1 MPTPVKDQVWRLI
14 KSLNKAEK
22 RNFKLFA
29 TRAAATTNAKFI
41 QLFDLLDR
49 ADRLDDE
56 SIIKRMKLTSGKYS
70 NLKRHLYQQVLTS
83 LRLLH
88 INKEIDIELREQID
102 FARILYGKGHYLDA
116 LRILEKAKTKAVEH
130 NQDLLHLEIVEFQ
143 KLIEA
148 RHVTL
153 SRQVDNKM
161 DLLLNESA
169 ERSYSILN
177 TSELFNM
184 NIQIHGRY
192 IESGHSRSAAD
203 RGANEDFWEEIQTV
217 RVDRETVTSTFHQ
230 KINRFQSAMWYHYI
244 QLNFEESLEAAKNA
258 ATLFT
263 LSRQMTVKDPDLYLR
278 CLYYVGV
285 FAYLLNDATLLGRY
299 RLRLAHF
306 LQDPNIQFNEN
317 SQTIGSIYLHL
328 TQYNEHFLR
337 EDWDAAYAYSRL
349 VADQHRSGDFR
360 PAKHRWGL
368 FLYKAAAAA
377 FQLGKYTEA
386 LDHLN
391 EIINM
396 KLGIHREDL
405 LINTRLLHALCNFEL
420 GHVSLVDYHLTSL
433 ARLLRRSR
441 ETAQQHRLAV
451 STIRKL
457 LNTPERERDEVFADL
472 KERLGELNTDPFEQK
487 ALHYLRL
494 DKWTA
499 AHLEPKVESGRGTTE
514 NTQRALAK

>member
-1 MPTPVKDQVWRLI
+1 MPTPVKDQAWRLI
-14 KSLNKAEK
+14 KSLTKAEK

-49 ADRLDDE
+49 ADTLDDE
-56 SIIKRMKLTSGKYS
+56 AVTRKMKLTAGKYS

-88 INKEIDIELREQID
+88 ISKEIDIELREQID
-102 FARILYGKGHYLDA
+102 FARIVYGKGHYLDA

-192 IESGHSRSAAD
+192 IESGHSRNPEEEAENVA
-203 RGANEDFWEEIQTV
+203 FWEEIQTV

-230 KINRFQSAMWYHYI
+230 KINRFQSAMWYQYI
-244 QLNFEESLEAAKNA
+244 QLNFEESLEAASNA
-258 ATLFT
+258 STLFT
-263 LSRQMTVKDPDLYLR
+263 ISRQMTVKDPDLYLR

-285 FAYLLNDATLLGRY
+285 FAYLLGDLPLLARHRG
-299 RLRLAHF
+299 RLAAF
-306 LQDPNIQFNEN
+306 LQDANIQFNEN
-317 SQTIGSIYLHL
+317 SRTIGSIYLHL
-328 TQYNEHFLR
+328 TQYNEYFLQ
-337 EDWDAAYAYSRL
+337 EDWQGAYTYSRF
-349 VADQHRSGDFR
+349 VADQHESGEFR

-377 FQLGKYTEA
+377 FQVGKYTEA
-386 LDHLN
+386 LDYLN

-420 GHVSLVDYHLTSL
+420 SHLSLVDYHLTSL

-441 ETAQQHRLAV
+441 ETAELHRLAV
-451 STIRKL
+451 STLRKL
-457 LNTPERERDEVFADL
+457 LNTPQRERGDIFIDL
-472 KERLGELNTDPFEQK
+472 QARLTELTASPFERK
-487 ALHYLRL
+487 ALRYLRL
-494 DKWTA
+494 DSWTA
-499 AHLEPKVESGRGTTE
+499 AHIEPTAGLGQAAGNASS
-514 NTQRALAK
+514 ASIAK

>member
-14 KSLNKAEK
+14 KSLTKAEK

-49 ADRLDDE
+49 AETLDDE
-56 SIIKRMKLTSGKYS
+56 AVIRRMKLTPGKYS
-70 NLKRHLYQQVLTS
+70 NLKRHLNQQVLTS

-116 LRILEKAKTKAVEH
+116 LRILEKAKAKAVEH

-192 IESGHSRSAAD
+192 IESGHSRNAEEEQHNIA
-203 RGANEDFWEEIQTV
+203 FWEEIQTV

-258 ATLFT
+258 STLFT

-278 CLYYVGV
+278 CLYYVSV
-285 FAYLLNDATLLGRY
+285 FAYLLGDLALLTRY
-299 RLRLAHF
+299 RQRLATF
-306 LQDPNIQFNEN
+306 LQDENIQFNEN
-317 SQTIGSIYLHL
+317 SRTIGSIYFHL

-337 EDWDAAYAYSRL
+337 EDWEAAYAYSQL
-349 VADQHRSGDFR
+349 IAEQHANQEFR
-360 PAKHRWGL
+360 PAQHRWGL

-377 FQLGKYTEA
+377 FQVGKFAEA
-386 LDHLN
+386 LDYLN

-433 ARLLRRSR
+433 SRLLRRSR
-441 ETAQQHRLAV
+441 ETAELHRLAV
-451 STIRKL
+451 STLRKL
-457 LNTPERERDEVFADL
+457 LNTPQREREAVFTDL
-472 KERLGELNTDPFEQK
+472 FNSIAELTANPFERK

-494 DKWTA
+494 DNWAKS
-499 AHLEPKVESGRGTTE
+499 HLEPGLRKNLTPEQTVSVF
-514 NTQRALAK
+514 